1 MVAVRFRDTESCEP
15 EPQLLWDTVWVQR
28 LDASGGYGDWIMA
41 SLPGPSDAHSH
52 PVQVESLGG
61 LRAEAALHTATLL
74 CLFTDR
80 RLPEGRS
87 HPSSD
92 SDPRGWWGNS
102 IRLEGE
108 PEVEMGS
115 LLWAFER
122 AVLNERLGSDA
133 EDVAREALAVLVTQG
148 AVARTDVAA
157 TVDRRQGALMLEVA
171 HWSHA
176 GTRVYEQRFGV
187 LWQQSARNAQMN
199 YGDRAF

>member
-1 MVAVRFRDTESCEP
+1 MVAVRFRDTESCES

-28 LDASGGYGDWIMA
+28 LDAAGGYGDWIMA
-41 SLPGPSDAHSH
+41 GPGD
-52 PVQVESLGG
+52 QVESRGG

-74 CLFTDR
+74 CLFTDA

-115 LLWAFER
+115 LLWTFER
-122 AVLNERLGSDA
+122 AVLTDRLALDA
-133 EDVAREALAVLVTQG
+133 ADVAREALTILADQG
-148 AVARTDVAA
+148 AVARTDVTASI
-157 TVDRRQGALMLEVA
+157 DRRAGALFIDVQ

-176 GTRVYEQRFGV
+176 GQRVYEQRFGV
-187 LWQQSARNAQMN
+187 LWQQSTRNAPMN
-199 YGDRAF
+199 FGDRAF